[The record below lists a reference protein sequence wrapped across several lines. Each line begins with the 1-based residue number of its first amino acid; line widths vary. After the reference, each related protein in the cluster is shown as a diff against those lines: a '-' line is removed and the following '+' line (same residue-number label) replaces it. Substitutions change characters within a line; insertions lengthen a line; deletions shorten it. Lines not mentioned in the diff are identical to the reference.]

1 VVPATWH
8 GVASAAVVVARMTG
22 MLIGVAALTGWG
34 LYRFGVL
41 TATLNTPLP
50 IGVTQ
55 DEFAAQMADY
65 SRALSAALL
74 TEYREIF
81 LVTAVI
87 CLAGAGLSL
96 LLPARSGSRP
106 DPSRVLEPEDSAG
119 RPEAAS

>member
-1 VVPATWH
+1 
-8 GVASAAVVVARMTG
+8 

-65 SRALSAALL
+65 SRALAAALL

-96 LLPARSGSRP
+96 LLPARSGVPAGSV
-106 DPSRVLEPEDSAG
+106 DGAG
-119 RPEAAS
+119 RRGLGRAGPEAAS